1 MGSHTKPRR
10 AAGRDG
16 QLPAILDSIRR
27 VVRVLRVASR
37 AAEKQ
42 VGLSAAQ
49 VYVLHVLAEGPAQ
62 SLNELAE
69 RTRTHQSSVSV
80 VVQRLVDRGLVERTP
95 VPGDARRLGL
105 SLSAGAAR
113 VLRDSPDAPTELLIA
128 GLERMPAATRARL
141 AGGLVRLVKELGAAE
156 APATMLFEDDASPA
170 PAKPVHAAR
179 RRAGAVRAARTPGR
193 S

>member
-10 AAGRDG
+10 RREAAGE
-16 QLPAILDSIRR
+16 LTSILDSIRR

-49 VYVLHVLAEGPAQ
+49 VYVLHVLADGPAQ

-105 SLSAGAAR
+105 SLGDGAAR
-113 VLRDSPDAPTELLIA
+113 VLRDAPDAPTELLIA
-128 GLERMPAATRARL
+128 ALERMPAATRARL
-141 AGGLVRLVKELGAAE
+141 AGGLARLVKELGAAD
-156 APATMLFEDDASPA
+156 APATMLFEDDAPPA
-170 PAKPVHAAR
+170 AKPARAPR
-179 RRAGAVRAARTPGR
+179 RRDGAMRATRR
-193 S
+193 SVSS